1 MKVQK
6 ANNLVTTEFCF
17 NLRLIQEYKL
27 KTVVFWVGI
36 LGKHMQSHQVPL

>member
-1 MKVQK
+1 MGVQK
-6 ANNLVTTEFCF
+6 ANNFVIREFCF

-36 LGKHMQSHQVPL
+36 LGKHMQSHQVSL